1 MSAVIVPDHNLQLP
15 FQLLQPY
22 LTCYLATT
30 FSCPFF
36 FYTGL
41 PPYAAV
47 RIACVRRMMDYMLA
61 NALQQCLLHALAQLL
76 GLLSGTFGLEQSQ
89 LHAESLQR
97 LPSTISSVASLQ
109 SGQPQPVLSW
119 QTGPAGAQPL
129 PSIDAKTGM
138 PVAQLQQSR
147 RSTGTA
153 SIPTNMGAMQP
164 WVDMTLL
171 LSSSGDDLVFRP
183 PVADLVRH
191 FDNVLRDLPNTIA
204 VVQRLLTHPDLEVNA
219 CSTRHTNA
227 CVCHASTC
235 KIGTRFGFSTAAVT
249 HSSKSKA

>member
-1 MSAVIVPDHNLQLP
+1 MKFPSCLAAVSACTLAHH
-15 FQLLQPY
+15 LQP
-22 LTCYLATT
+22 T
-30 FSCPFF
+30 
-36 FYTGL
+36 
-41 PPYAAV
+41 
-47 RIACVRRMMDYMLA
+47 RIACACRMMDYLLA
-61 NALQQCLLHALAQLL
+61 NALQQSLLHALAQLL
-76 GLLSGTFGLEQSQ
+76 GLLSGTSELNQSQ

-97 LPSTISSVASLQ
+97 LSSTISSVTSLQ

-129 PSIDAKTGM
+129 PSIDPKTGM

-153 SIPTNMGAMQP
+153 SIPTLVGAMQP

-171 LSSSGDDLVFRP
+171 LSSSGDDLVFKP

-204 VVQRLLTHPDLEVNA
+204 VVQRLLTHPELEVTA
-219 CSTRHTNA
+219 LHEAYKCMCYSY
-227 CVCHASTC
+227 CMYSTC
-235 KIGTRFGFSTAAVT
+235 KTSVHVEKSVSTWSITTIIMLPAA
-249 HSSKSKA
+249 ALQAL